1 MSSDAIHGIPL
12 YSGQEEKRGTGNN
25 LTHDGSELQEHKAND
40 FAIRISSLSKCY
52 QIYKKPQDRLKQTL
66 YPSFRA
72 ILRMAPKDYHRK
84 FWALKNVSFKVKR
97 GESVG
102 IIGPNGSGKSTLLQ
116 IICGTLMLTSGT
128 VRTNGR
134 IAALLELGS
143 GFNPEFTGRENIH
156 LNASINGFSKKEI
169 QARYDQIVD
178 FADIGEF
185 IDQPVKTF
193 SSGMLMRLAFASHT
207 ILEPQIL
214 IVDEAL
220 AVGDMS
226 FQIKCF
232 SRMKKLQQNGT
243 TILFVS
249 HNLSTVLSFCDRAVY
264 LRKGEQVAFG
274 QVEVV
279 AKRYQ
284 QDCLAEKMVAKPSLK
299 SENNKLLQ
307 PVSTTYPSLEEAERF
322 ASLARE
328 HRNRFLAV
336 AAQGKRDGSQRVTIE
351 SFVFVGGDGAPLEAL
366 SPTEEINGCFLLKF
380 NNHFEGAIHLG
391 IRIFD
396 KCGSP
401 LMVVRDSH
409 FEQTISGVPGKC
421 WLGKMRFALPLMA
434 GHYYCTIGVLLY
446 PSFEKYSHGRHDF
459 GQAEISDSIEYGAHI
474 QVLSFAW
481 HPIPVPV
488 LNESKL
494 SLVSLETHP

>member
-299 SENNKLLQ
+299 SENNKLL
-307 PVSTTYPSLEEAERF
+307 
-322 ASLARE
+322 
-328 HRNRFLAV
+328 
-336 AAQGKRDGSQRVTIE
+336 
-351 SFVFVGGDGAPLEAL
+351 VFVGGDGAPLEAL

>member
-1 MSSDAIHGIPL
+1 MSSDAIHSIPL
-12 YSGQEEKRGTGNN
+12 YSGQEESRETGNN
-25 LTHDGSELQEHKAND
+25 LTHEESELQEHNSND
-40 FAIRISSLSKCY
+40 FAIRVSNLSKCY
-52 QIYKKPQDRLKQTL
+52 QIYKNPHDRLKQTL
-66 YPSFRA
+66 YPRFRA
-72 ILRMAPKDYHRK
+72 ILRMVPKDYHRK
-84 FWALKNVSFKVKR
+84 FWALKNVSFNVKR
-97 GESVG
+97 GECVG
-102 IIGPNGSGKSTLLQ
+102 IIGLNGSGKSTLLQ
-116 IICGTLMLTSGT
+116 IICGTVMLTSGT

-143 GFNPEFTGRENIH
+143 GFNPEFTGRENIY

-178 FADIGEF
+178 FADIGDF

-193 SSGMLMRLAFASHT
+193 STGMLMRLAFASHT

-264 LRKGEQVAFG
+264 LRKGEQVEFG

-284 QDCLAEKMVAKPSLK
+284 QDCLVEKMVHKPMLK
-299 SENNKLLQ
+299 TEDSKSPQAVL
-307 PVSTTYPSLEEAERF
+307 TTYPGLKEAERF

-328 HRNRFLAV
+328 YRKRFLEV
-336 AAQGKRDGSQRVTIE
+336 AAQGTRDGTQKVTIE
-351 SFVFVGGDGAPLEAL
+351 SFVFVGDDGAPVETV
-366 SPTEEINGCFLLKF
+366 SPTEELNGCFLLKF
-380 NNHFEGAIHLG
+380 NDHFEGAIHLG
-391 IRIFD
+391 IQIFD

-401 LMVVRDSH
+401 LMVARDSH
-409 FEQTISGVPGKC
+409 FEQAISGVPGKC

-434 GHYYCTIGVLLY
+434 GPYYCTIGVLLY
-446 PSFEKYSHGRHDF
+446 PPFEKYSYGQHNF
-459 GQAEISDSIEYGAHI
+459 AQAEISDLIEYGAHI
-474 QVLSFAW
+474 QVLSFVR

-494 SLVSLETHP
+494 SLVCLETYP